1 MSSTSAK
8 KRDAVARKLVIV
20 GDGTCGKTSLL
31 SVFALGYF
39 PKHYNPT
46 VFETHVTDVK
56 IDDITVNLA
65 LWDTAG
71 QEEFERLRPL
81 SYSKSNVILIAF
93 AIDAPD
99 TLDNVTSK
107 WIGEV
112 SRECPDTPVILVGLK
127 KDLRQPRHAMT
138 EPMLGIANPA
148 ARASDSSLDIP
159 KAPKPVSVSEDEGNG
174 LNGFVGREQAEKVAK
189 EIGARRYLEC
199 SALTGEGVDDVFEN
213 ATRAAL
219 LKSKKEN
226 KRPFGCCVVL

>member
-1 MSSTSAK
+1 MS
-8 KRDAVARKLVIV
+8 RKLVIV

-31 SVFALGYF
+31 SVFALGHF
-39 PKHYNPT
+39 PQHYNPT

-56 IDDITVNLA
+56 IDGISVNLA

-99 TLDNVTSK
+99 SLDNVTAK
-107 WIGEV
+107 WIEEV
-112 SRECPDTPVILVGLK
+112 NRECPDTPVILVGLK
-127 KDLRQPRHAMT
+127 KDLRQQKYKKTAPT
-138 EPMLGIANPA
+138 LGIANPA
-148 ARASDSSLDIP
+148 AGASTSSLDLP
-159 KAPKPVSVSEDEGNG
+159 SAQKPATVSEDEDNG
-174 LNGFVGREQAEKVAK
+174 LDGFVRPEQAEKVAK
-189 EIGARRYLEC
+189 EIGARKYLEC

-219 LKSKKEN
+219 LKINKVKKGH
-226 KRPFGCCVVL
+226 PLVCCAIL